1 MSCRNSPCRNGAR
14 CEDRST
20 TSVGYFCYCNDPWT
34 GQNCDQPKSNLNN
47 QYNNPY
53 GNNNYPNNNNQYGNN
68 YPNNNNQYGNNYPN
82 NNQFG
87 NNLSCRNSPCKN
99 GARCEDRS
107 GTSIGYHCYCNDPWT
122 GQNCDQSKSNLNNQ
136 YGNNYPYNNQFGNNL
151 SCRNSPCKN
160 GARCEDRST
169 TTIGYFCYC
178 NDPWTG
184 QNCDQHKSNLNN
196 NQYGNSYP
204 NSNQFGMH
212 QPNNNLHGN
221 NYPNNHYNPHSF
233 PKANQPTIYYQ
244 PVSNPRPGP
253 INYGHG
259 YGPNNYPFNPN
270 SYGTE
275 YSNPLNSFYI

>member
-20 TSVGYFCYCNDPWT
+20 TSIGYFCYCNDPWT

-53 GNNNYPNNNNQYGNN
+53 GNNYPNNNQF
-68 YPNNNNQYGNNYPN
+68 GNNYPN

-87 NNLSCRNSPCKN
+87 NNYPNN
-99 GARCEDRS
+99 
-107 GTSIGYHCYCNDPWT
+107 
-122 GQNCDQSKSNLNNQ
+122 NNQ

-169 TTIGYFCYC
+169 TSIGYFCYC

-196 NQYGNSYP
+196 NQYGNIGP

-233 PKANQPTIYYQ
+233 PKVNQPTIYYQ

-270 SYGTE
+270 SYGME
-275 YSNPLNSFYI
+275 YSNLQLNSFYI